1 VRRGPAVRGPVTA
14 KSARLQPSPAWD
26 PFPASPAR
34 RSIAV
39 NGLAPVSSGVSNVGG
54 GPIAEAAAGE
64 AVAMSKADDP
74 ENDRGTAN

>member
-1 VRRGPAVRGPVTA
+1 
-14 KSARLQPSPAWD
+14 
-26 PFPASPAR
+26 
-34 RSIAV
+34 
-39 NGLAPVSSGVSNVGG
+39 VSNVGG